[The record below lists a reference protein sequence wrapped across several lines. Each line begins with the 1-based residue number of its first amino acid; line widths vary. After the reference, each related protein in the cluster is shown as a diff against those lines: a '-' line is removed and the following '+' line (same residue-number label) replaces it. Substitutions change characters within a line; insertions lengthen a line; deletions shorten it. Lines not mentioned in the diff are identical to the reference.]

1 MFISNKMKE
10 EICWGLGVIISIAIV
25 AGMILTALAP
35 IILIVELIVGV

>member
-10 EICWGLGVIISIAIV
+10 EICWGLGVIISIAII

-35 IILIVELIVGV
+35 IIFIIELIVGV